1 MRKMNR
7 SAFTLVELIVVIT
20 ILAILATVAFISFGG
35 QTQKAKNTKVVSDV
49 GSILQK
55 IGADTAGGKSL
66 NKLIGS
72 EPKLTLDNSHKIN
85 SGATLENTGTT
96 SYSAGPI
103 NYIGLG
109 IKQADFQFTNG
120 EKDASGNDKKFDYV
134 GAYVVNKDFV
144 TYEVAGNIVDQ
155 AGNEKVVLKGT
166 YYKVNTSTD
175 SDGLISKYNDSATV
189 AKDGDDVKL
198 HP

>member
-66 NKLIGS
+66 NKI
-72 EPKLTLDNSHKIN
+72 LTHDANLVLNKTDHSVN
-85 SGATLENTGTT
+85 SGTLLNDTNT
-96 SYSAGPI
+96 SYDAGEV
-103 NYIGLG
+103 NYVNLG
-109 IKQADFQFTNG
+109 IKKDDFQF
-120 EKDASGNDKKFDYV
+120 KDGTGTLHDYV
-134 GAYVVNKDFV
+134 AAYVVNKNFV
-144 TYEVAGNIVDQ
+144 TYEVAGNILDQ

-166 YYKVNTSTD
+166 YYPV
-175 SDGLISKYNDSATV
+175 I
-189 AKDGDDVKL
+189 
-198 HP
+198 